1 MGVGLPLEII
11 SWVSMLSLAEKALM
25 TKSWWIILILGAFL
39 VTLLMCLTNIGNYLR
54 KSANRKESNLHIFQK
69 NR

>member
-54 KSANRKESNLHIFQK
+54 KSANRK
-69 NR
+69 